1 MTTLD
6 NINGHLF
13 GDEAERHLRLAVLA
27 LENIQDSVIIHD
39 ADGRML
45 YFNDVAATS
54 LGYTPEEF
62 AALPPWGFAADMAWE
77 ERENRMKEIRRQGTQ
92 CFLTE
97 QMTLDGRRVVQE
109 VTSRYVPT
117 DGGAVFVAITRDAT
131 ERVRAQEVLRH
142 LAFHDPLTGLANRA
156 LFDDRLDQ
164 AVAGARR
171 HANILGLAFIDVDDF
186 KDVNDEFGHEV
197 GDRVLVA
204 LGERLQNAV
213 RDEDTVA
220 RLGGDEFVIIFPRLG
235 SPEDLDRIAL
245 KLRECLTE
253 PVALGQ
259 VVISLSASLGLAI
272 FDPDH
277 DDARSL
283 LMRADIGMYNTKRA
297 KSKLLPKK

>member
-1 MTTLD
+1 MSLAIVIQGVLIRSAGGAKDGQIVTTLD

-117 DGGAVFVAITRDAT
+117 DGGAVFVGDGA
-131 ERVRAQEVLRH
+131 
-142 LAFHDPLTGLANRA
+142 DPCG
-156 LFDDRLDQ
+156 
-164 AVAGARR
+164 AGRPPA
-171 HANILGLAFIDVDDF
+171 A
-186 KDVNDEFGHEV
+186 
-197 GDRVLVA
+197 
-204 LGERLQNAV
+204 
-213 RDEDTVA
+213 
-220 RLGGDEFVIIFPRLG
+220 P
-235 SPEDLDRIAL
+235 
-245 KLRECLTE
+245 
-253 PVALGQ
+253 
-259 VVISLSASLGLAI
+259 
-272 FDPDH
+272 
-277 DDARSL
+277 
-283 LMRADIGMYNTKRA
+283 
-297 KSKLLPKK
+297 